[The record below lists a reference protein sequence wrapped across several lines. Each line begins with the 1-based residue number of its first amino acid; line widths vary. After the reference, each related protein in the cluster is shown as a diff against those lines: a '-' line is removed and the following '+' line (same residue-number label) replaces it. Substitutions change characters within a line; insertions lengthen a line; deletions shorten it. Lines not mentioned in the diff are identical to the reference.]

1 MQLKRV
7 IMILGASLE
16 FEKKFNSDIVERET
30 DEFEMPK
37 VFIWLIIIVNYL
49 CKVDYFSVAC
59 PYFAMNLS

>member
-1 MQLKRV
+1 MLLNTTRMYYFFFDKTPLMQLKRV

-37 VFIWLIIIVNYL
+37 VFIRLI
-49 CKVDYFSVAC
+49 
-59 PYFAMNLS
+59 

>member
-30 DEFEMPK
+30 DEIEMPK
-37 VFIWLIIIVNYL
+37 VICWLV
-49 CKVDYFSVAC
+49 VDFY
-59 PYFAMNLS
+59 